1 MSETTLT
8 ALTWLIPAGPLLAFF
23 LIMLFL
29 KRNHAASFI
38 TAWTGIGVALVF
50 SWILAGHMV
59 GIYWQDYQNKTDE
72 LKHHPAVIESSLAWL
87 PIGDYYAEAPN
98 QLAGEASAVAHES
111 TTAVGQYSGQWLS
124 MGVVVD
130 PLNTLML
137 IMVPFTVLMIFIYS
151 VGYHNYG
158 QPLGTKLGT
167 PNHGKEEPLF
177 GRFFGMM
184 SLFAGAM
191 LILVVADNLLLFFIG
206 WEIMGFCSYSLIGF
220 WYARTY
226 DDPNKIPP
234 RYASIKA
241 FMTTRVADVIM
252 LLGIVYYYRV
262 FGTLNFSQT
271 MNADA
276 LMRAAENPAIGI
288 IGLSIMALLL
298 FTGTDGKSAQWPLHV
313 WLPDAMEG
321 PTPVSAVIHAAAMVS
336 AGIFLLLRI
345 FPLIAVSIHS
355 NPTVSIII
363 GGIGAFTALM
373 AATMA
378 LTQSDVKGVLAF
390 STISQLGFMVAALGV
405 GAFISATFHLLTH
418 AFFKALLFMGSG
430 SIIHGMEHGA
440 EHVHDHHTDPQ
451 NMFNMGGLR
460 KKMPITFITFVIGGF
475 ALAGFPF
482 VTAGFWSK
490 DEIFV
495 EALAAGNDGNFMG
508 WVVFVTLVIAAFMT
522 AFYTMRQIALTFLG
536 EPRTPLAEHAHES
549 NGYITLPLILL
560 SIPAVAAGFVG
571 IPSNF
576 LGTEYKTV
584 FVNHFHD
591 FAGAIYYEPLSTLTE
606 AGLVA
611 KGISTPEWSWIPI
624 SASLIVALGGLF
636 LGWLVYGRQP
646 LKAGESDPLLKVLGE
661 PLYNFL
667 LYRWYWDALYDRVFI
682 RPTVFVSEVV
692 VPQIMDKGII
702 DGLLHLTARITF
714 AIGGALAT
722 FERAVFGDG
731 IDWLKD
737 RFLDLAREFRTFQ
750 SGKIQEYALLSTVLA
765 WIFAAFILIIN
776 FVL

>member
-8 ALTWLIPAGPLLAFF
+8 TLTWLIPASPLLAFF
-23 LIMLFL
+23 LILLFFR
-29 KRNHAASFI
+29 RNHTLSFL

-50 SWILAGHMV
+50 SWIVVGHIV
-59 GIYWQDYQNKTDE
+59 GIYWQDYQNKTKE
-72 LKHHPAVIESSLAWL
+72 LEHHPAVIESSVAWL
-87 PIGDYYAEAPN
+87 PVGNYFAPAPNMLAEAHVDTDHA
-98 QLAGEASAVAHES
+98 QEADAP
-111 TTAVGQYSGQWLS
+111 GQWLE

-130 PLNTLML
+130 PLNALML
-137 IMVPFTVLMIFIYS
+137 FMVPFTVLMIFIYS

-158 QPLGTKLGT
+158 QPLGMKLGI
-167 PNHGKEEPLF
+167 PNHGKRDPLF
-177 GRFFGMM
+177 SRFFAMM

-191 LILVVADNLLLFFIG
+191 LLLVVADNLLLFFIG

-226 DDPNKIPP
+226 DDPRKIPP

-262 FGTLNFSQT
+262 FGTLNFAQT

-276 LMRAAENPAIGI
+276 LMRAAENPAVGI
-288 IGLSIMALLL
+288 MGLAIITLLL

-355 NPTVSIII
+355 NPTVGIII
-363 GGIGAFTALM
+363 AGIGAFTALM

-405 GAFISATFHLLTH
+405 GAYVAATFHLITH

-451 NMFNMGGLR
+451 DMFKMGGLR
-460 KKMPITFITFVIGGF
+460 QKMPITFITFLIGGF
-475 ALAGFPF
+475 ALSGFPF
-482 VTAGFWSK
+482 LTAGFWSK
-490 DEIFV
+490 DEIFA
-495 EALAAGNDGNFMG
+495 EAYAAGLEGNFMG
-508 WVVFVTLVIAAFMT
+508 WVVFITLSLAAFMT
-522 AFYTMRQIALTFLG
+522 AFYTMRQISLTFLG
-536 EPRTPLAEHAHES
+536 EPRSPLAEHAHES
-549 NGYITLPLILL
+549 NGFMTLPLILL
-560 SIPAVAAGFVG
+560 SFFAITAGFVG

-576 LGTEYKTV
+576 LGTEYKSV

-591 FAGAIYYEPLSTLTE
+591 FAGAIYHEPLHLLHE
-606 AGLVA
+606 AHLVG
-611 KGISTPEWSWIPI
+611 KGIETPDWSWVPLTT
-624 SASLIVALGGLF
+624 SLVVALGGLF
-636 LGWLVYGRQP
+636 LGWWVYGRKPLQANQP
-646 LKAGESDPLLKVLGE
+646 DPLVRFLGQ

-667 LYRWYWDALYDRVFI
+667 LYRWYWDALYARLFV
-682 RPTVFVSEVV
+682 RPTVVISEVV

-714 AIGGALAT
+714 AIGGAMAT
-722 FERAVFGDG
+722 LERAVFGDG
-731 IDWLKD
+731 VDWIKD